1 MLKLLIIADDLT
13 GALDTGV
20 QLARR
25 GVDTQVLLYEGRGTV
40 RNAVTAGTLV
50 VDTESRHLPPAR
62 AGEITAELVQEAL
75 ESGAEFIYKKTDSAL
90 RGNLGTELMA
100 AARTAGVRPVPFLPA
115 WPENGRTTL
124 AGVHYI
130 HGAPLAETDL
140 AADVL
145 NPITSSRVAEILS
158 TEESLDVK
166 IVAAGERIWPCTGD
180 VLVFDAQTGEHVDT
194 VAELLCRR
202 GMLRLTAGCAR
213 LLQGLSSELAS
224 VLPRREKTETGE
236 LGTVLLA
243 CGSLNPASLRQVRY
257 AVRHL
262 GYRLVSPDGAPAASG
277 PAVIPEGRR
286 LLLRSNRAENL
297 EEVRQTLVG
306 MAPDQIEETAQQTAQ
321 AMGARIGEI
330 MTQRDI
336 GTLIVFG
343 GDTLAAAVKHL
354 GIHVLEPLSELVP
367 GVVLCRTSV
376 GGKTL
381 NLVTKAG
388 SFGAESLTEHIVK
401 ALDI

>member
-1 MLKLLIIADDLT
+1 MTRLLTIADDFT

-20 QLARR
+20 QFAARGAR
-25 GVDTQVLLYEGRGTV
+25 TCVVTDPAYDFSRAEPEIQVLVLDAET
-40 RNAVTAGTLV
+40 
-50 VDTESRHLPPAR
+50 RHLSPEAAYKAVFR
-62 AGEITAELVQEAL
+62 AVEDAL
-75 ESGAEFIYKKTDSAL
+75 AAGFTHIYKKTDSAL

-194 VAELLCRR
+194 AAELLCRR

-297 EEVRQTLVG
+297 ELCSQSENTKYSMIPGKRRTTKNPRKRKAFKCFSPVIQLGLDGSEIRQWESPVAIKHSLG
-306 MAPDQIEETAQQTAQ
+306 FSDWSIKQCCLGKRKQ
-321 AMGARIGEI
+321 AYGYMWQYA
-330 MTQRDI
+330 T
-336 GTLIVFG
+336 
-343 GDTLAAAVKHL
+343 
-354 GIHVLEPLSELVP
+354 
-367 GVVLCRTSV
+367 
-376 GGKTL
+376 
-381 NLVTKAG
+381 
-388 SFGAESLTEHIVK
+388 
-401 ALDI
+401 